1 MDEDADAVLAVDFE
15 HFLNRHWQNFSPFVV
30 KIRIRLFGL
39 DDSDLQKDPGSPG
52 GFMELGWSDR
62 GLQWGVTCSS
72 GRNSDRMGR
81 LWSSVESHRSLM
93 GRQ

>member
-15 HFLNRHWQNFSPFVV
+15 YFLCRNWQNLSPFFV
-30 KIRIRLFGL
+30 KIRLFGW
-39 DDSDLQKDPGSPG
+39 DDSDLQKGPGSLG
-52 GFMELGWSDR
+52 GLMELGWSDR